1 VTKQTF
7 GWTKERS
14 MSKIAVAGASGRVGR
29 HVVDLLEA
37 EGHEV
42 VAISRST
49 GVDVVTGAG
58 LAEALTGVDCI
69 VDAATGPSPDEQ
81 AATEF
86 FTASA
91 RNLQQLG
98 ARAGVKRIVVVSI
111 VGIDRFS
118 GGYNA
123 AKVVQEKEHLIGPV
137 PVRILRATQF
147 HEFVEQ
153 LMDWGRQGDVSY
165 LWRMRTQLVAAR
177 TVAEALCELA
187 TENKPVPATGDGP
200 IWEIAGPRE
209 ESLVEAARRL
219 AARRGEPARVEAVD
233 PPDPLF
239 ETGGSL
245 PGPDAVLAGP
255 TFDEWLDAASTHG
268 RGVHV

>member
-1 VTKQTF
+1 
-7 GWTKERS
+7 
-14 MSKIAVAGASGRVGR
+14 MSKIAVAGATGRVGR
-29 HVVDLLEA
+29 HIVDLLEA
-37 EGHEV
+37 DGHEV
-42 VAISRST
+42 VPIARSV
-49 GVDVVTGAG
+49 GVDVITGDG
-58 LAEALTGVDCI
+58 LAEALTGVECVI
-69 VDAATGPSPDEQ
+69 DATTPPTPDEQ
-81 AATEF
+81 AAIEF
-86 FTASA
+86 FSTAA
-91 RNLQQLG
+91 GNLQEMG
-98 ARAGVKRIVVVSI
+98 ERAGVRRIVLVSI

-123 AKVVQEKEHLIGPV
+123 AKLIQEQTHLVGPI

-153 LMDWGRQGDVSY
+153 LMDWGRQGDVAY

-177 TVAEALCELA
+177 TVAEAIVELA
-187 TENKPVPATGDGP
+187 TENKPVPATGEGP

-209 ESLVEAARRL
+209 ESLVDAARRL

-233 PPDPLF
+233 APDPLF

-255 TFDEWLDAASTHG
+255 TFDEWLDAQVPAVT
-268 RGVHV
+268 RGA

>member
-1 VTKQTF
+1 
-7 GWTKERS
+7 
-14 MSKIAVAGASGRVGR
+14 MSKIAVAGATGRVGS
-29 HVVDLLEA
+29 HIVDLLEA
-37 EGHEV
+37 QGHEV
-42 VAISRST
+42 VEIARSK
-49 GVDVVTGAG
+49 GVDVITGAG
-58 LAEALTGVDCI
+58 LADALEGVECI
-69 VDAATGPSPDEQ
+69 IDATTPPTPDEQ
-81 AATEF
+81 AAIEF
-86 FTASA
+86 FTTAA
-91 RNLQQLG
+91 RNLQEMG
-98 ARAGVKRIVVVSI
+98 ERAGVRRMVLVSI
-111 VGIDRFS
+111 IGIDRFN

-123 AKVVQEKEHLIGPV
+123 AKVMQEQTHLVGPI

-153 LMDWGRQGDVSY
+153 LMDWGRQGDVAY

-177 TVAEALCELA
+177 TVAEALVELA

-219 AARRGEPARVEAVD
+219 AARNGDPVHVEAVD
-233 PPDPLF
+233 APDPLF

-255 TFDEWLDAASTHG
+255 TFDEWLDSRVTA
-268 RGVHV
+268 

>member
-1 VTKQTF
+1 
-7 GWTKERS
+7 
-14 MSKIAVAGASGRVGR
+14 MSKIAVAGATGRVGR
-29 HVVDLLEA
+29 HVVDILEA
-37 EGHEV
+37 KGHEV
-42 VAISRST
+42 VAIARSK
-49 GVDVVTGAG
+49 GVDVVTGDG
-58 LAEALTGVDCI
+58 LAQALEGVESVI
-69 VDAATGPSPDEQ
+69 DATTPPTPDEQ
-81 AATEF
+81 AAIEF

-91 RNLQQLG
+91 RNLQELG
-98 ARAGVKRIVVVSI
+98 ERAGVRRMVVVSI

-123 AKVVQEKEHLIGPV
+123 AKVIQEKEHLVGPI

-153 LMDWGRQGDVSY
+153 LMDWGRQGDVAY

-187 TENKPVPATGDGP
+187 TDDDPVPPPGDAP

-219 AARRGEPARVEAVD
+219 AERNGDPVRVEGVD

-245 PGPDAVLAGP
+245 PGPDVTLAGP
-255 TFDEWLDAASTHG
+255 TFDEWLQA
-268 RGVHV
+268 GVRV

>member
-1 VTKQTF
+1 
-7 GWTKERS
+7 
-14 MSKIAVAGASGRVGR
+14 MSKIAVAGATGRVGR
-29 HVVDLLEA
+29 HIVDLLEDQ
-37 EGHEV
+37 GHEV
-42 VAISRST
+42 VSIARSA
-49 GVDVVTGAG
+49 GVDVITGAG
-58 LAEALTGVDCI
+58 LAEALEGVECVI
-69 VDAATGPSPDEQ
+69 DATTPPTPDEQ
-81 AATEF
+81 AAIEF
-86 FTASA
+86 FTTAA
-91 RNLQQLG
+91 GNLQELG
-98 ARAGVKRIVVVSI
+98 ERAGVRRMVLVSI
-111 VGIDRFS
+111 VGIDRFR

-123 AKVVQEKEHLIGPV
+123 AKVMQEQTHLVGPI

-153 LMDWGRQGDVSY
+153 LMDWGRQGDVAY

-177 TVAEALCELA
+177 TVAEALVELA

-219 AARRGEPARVEAVD
+219 AARNGDPVRVEAVD
-233 PPDPLF
+233 APDPLF

-255 TFDEWLDAASTHG
+255 TFDEWLDSRVIA
-268 RGVHV
+268 

>member
-1 VTKQTF
+1 
-7 GWTKERS
+7 
-14 MSKIAVAGASGRVGR
+14 MKIAVTGATGRVGT
-29 HVVDLLEA
+29 HIVDILEA
-37 EGHEV
+37 GGHEV
-42 VAISRST
+42 VPISRSN
-49 GVDVVTGAG
+49 GVDVITGEG
-58 LAEALTGVDCI
+58 LDEALAGVECV

-81 AATEF
+81 QATEF
-86 FTASA
+86 FTTSA
-91 RNLQQLG
+91 RNVQAAADQ
-98 ARAGVKRIVVVSI
+98 AGVRRIVLISI

-123 AKVVQEKEHLIGPV
+123 AKVIQEQEHLVGPV

-177 TVAEALCELA
+177 TVAEAACELA
-187 TENKPVPATGDGP
+187 TENKPVRAIGDGP

-219 AARRGEPARVEAVD
+219 AARRGEPARVEPVD

-255 TFDEWLDAASTHG
+255 TFDEWLDS
-268 RGVHV
+268 HVIA